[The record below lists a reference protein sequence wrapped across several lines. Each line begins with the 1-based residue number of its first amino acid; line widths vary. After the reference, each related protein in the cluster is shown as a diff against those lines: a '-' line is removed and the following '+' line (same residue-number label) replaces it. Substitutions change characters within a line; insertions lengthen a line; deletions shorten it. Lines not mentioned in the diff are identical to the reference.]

1 MDLDYGKVS
10 NVVASRILSDKKK
23 VSVVTTKILDI
34 STWRRDTT
42 SNWNPCPRVSEVGC
56 FNFAFFVYY
65 FDHFCSEK
73 LSANHGHTFLS
84 ANEWSSLRELCLVLK
99 PFEEVTIELSAEN
112 YVTLSKLIPMVSI
125 LQNQLASVM
134 NDVPLYEQSSKISV
148 CFNRR

>member
-1 MDLDYGKVS
+1 MEKCLTLWLPGFY
-10 NVVASRILSDKKK
+10 RTKKK
-23 VSVVTTKILDI
+23 GFSCHHENIRYQHLTT
-34 STWRRDTT
+34 RRDTT